1 MMSGF
6 WFKPRRYG
14 YGVTP
19 IDWRGWLAVAALAAL
34 DVGLTVWLMVL
45 PTFHK
50 TGPSLMQFVAWVGLT
65 ALFTL
70 SFVAFSK
77 ARTDGEW
84 RWRWGEKD

>member
-1 MMSGF
+1 MSDY

-19 IDWRGWLAVAALAAL
+19 IDWRGWLAVAILAAL

-45 PTFHK
+45 PTLDK
-50 TGPSLMQFVAWVGLT
+50 TGPSLIQFMAWAGLT
-65 ALFTL
+65 AVITL
-70 SFVAFSK
+70 VFVAFSK

-84 RWRWGEKD
+84 RWRWGERE